1 MRDCDCYWGCA
12 VIKVSDLW
20 AEVKKVAAERPD
32 YVYSEEPCQY
42 QYDGKPS
49 CIVGHALHRL
59 GVSIEALEAL
69 DAAQEGGGVPAS
81 GLPSYLPILVE
92 EGSRSALLSV
102 CEAQEAQDD
111 GIPWGEAVGGVE

>member
-1 MRDCDCYWGCA
+1 M
-12 VIKVSDLW
+12 IKVSDLW
-20 AEVKKVAAERPD
+20 AEVKKVAAEQPD

-42 QYDGKPS
+42 QHDGKPS

-59 GVSIEALEAL
+59 GVPIEALEAL
-69 DAAQEGGGVPAS
+69 DDAQEGGGVPAS

-92 EGSRSALLSV
+92 EGSRSALIALG
-102 CEAQEAQDD
+102 EAQEAQDD